1 MKKALA
7 AVMGFLLLSC
17 LIVGQ
22 TLAADAKAGKKITF
36 TKYPGLKLGFTTV
49 VFARSGLGPTL
60 ENAIAF
66 IDYASE
72 QGYAW
77 IEIRDPNGVLTVAEC
92 KAINA
97 YAILKKVELAYA
109 SNRGPLDN
117 DYWQVVGNSWRN
129 ASEFIK
135 GTRTV
140 RVVDSNSEFA
150 KDAKKMAWTEEE
162 FKAALKTHND
172 AAKGI
177 KDVGL
182 QLVVENANLP
192 VLGPFGFEAFMTATD
207 KAVGYQLDTANMFCV
222 SKVRTDPK
230 EAERVLRKFASRI
243 FYSHLKSSAN
253 GVCQPVLGDN
263 ELDIGTILSIL
274 AQNKKPYIALEL
286 AQAATV
292 DEQKANLEKSLA
304 YLKGK
309 GFITIK

>member
-1 MKKALA
+1 MKRAFTII
-7 AVMGFLLLSC
+7 MGVLLLSC

-22 TLAADAKAGKKITF
+22 TLAADAKTGKKIVF

-60 ENAIAF
+60 ENAVAF

-92 KAINA
+92 RAINA
-97 YAILKKVELAYA
+97 YAILNKVELAYA
-109 SNRGPLDN
+109 ANRGPLDG

-129 ASEFIK
+129 ALEFTK

-140 RVVDSNSEFA
+140 RVTDSNSEFG
-150 KDAKKMAWTEEE
+150 KDPKKTAWTEEE
-162 FKAALKTHND
+162 FTKALKTHND

-182 QLVVENANLP
+182 QLVIENANLP
-192 VLGPFGFEAFMTATD
+192 VLGPFGFEALMASTD
-207 KAVGYQLDTANMFCV
+207 KAVAYQLDTANMFCV
-222 SKVRTDPK
+222 SRVRTDPK
-230 EAERVLRKFASRI
+230 EAERVIRKFAPRI
-243 FYSHLKSSAN
+243 FYTHLKSSVN
-253 GVCQPVLGDN
+253 GVCQPILGDN
-263 ELDIGTILSIL
+263 ELDIATILSIL

-286 AQAATV
+286 AQAETV
-292 DEQKANLEKSLA
+292 DEQKANLEKSLE
-304 YLKGK
+304 YLKSK